1 MHCQKKGKGKGN
13 SKAVLVI
20 IEGKTPTILKGDDA
34 RERLKEEG
42 RGKMINFYRCMIL
55 QEMNDGIDHISILNP
70 KSHYS
75 GFQHMP
81 FEVT

>member
-1 MHCQKKGKGKGN
+1 MKGH
-13 SKAVLVI
+13 
-20 IEGKTPTILKGDDA
+20 DA
-34 RERLKEEG
+34 REQLKEEE
-42 RGKMINFYRCMIL
+42 RAKMINLYRCMIS